1 MLIEVYNRDS
11 WQLLKVIDYTKL
23 LEICNND
30 ADIADDFIRLIK
42 HHPNNDADNELWL
55 LVEE

>member
-30 ADIADDFIRLIK
+30 AEIADDFIRLIK